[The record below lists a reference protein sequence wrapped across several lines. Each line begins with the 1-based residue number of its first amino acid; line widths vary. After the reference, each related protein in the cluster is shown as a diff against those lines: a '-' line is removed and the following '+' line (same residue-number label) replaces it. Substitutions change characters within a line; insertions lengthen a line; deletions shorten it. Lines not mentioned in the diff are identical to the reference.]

1 MKIAILN
8 NLYFP
13 FNRGG
18 AEQVVKSMINE
29 FIKNNDTV
37 FLITSKPV
45 KSIKTAPQDSNGSTP
60 FKIYY
65 INSLFYNL
73 ADISYVLRFCWHIYN
88 ILSFKQ
94 YFLIDKILKEEKPDL
109 VITHNLMGLGFLTPL
124 AIRKNKIE
132 HIHILHDIQLLH
144 PSGLIILGQ
153 EKKLK
158 SMASKF
164 YQLLTRK
171 LFASPNQVQSPSNWL
186 LNEHLKYSFFKKS
199 ELIVEPFSQAES
211 PLLND
216 KKKIENNRNN
226 SLKKVKTFLFVGQIE
241 IHKGIIF
248 LIDAFKKIEDK
259 NIRLIITGDGRE
271 INTAKELAFSDE
283 RFEFK
288 GKLDSNAV
296 SQLMFESDYL
306 IVPSLCYENSPTVI
320 YEARAAGLKIIAS
333 RIGGIPEIIGPND
346 YLFEAGNET
355 SLISAIKNT

>member
-18 AEQVVKSMINE
+18 AEQVVKSMINK
-29 FIKNNDTV
+29 FIRNNDTV

-45 KSIKTAPQDSNGSTP
+45 KLIKTAPQGSNGSAP

-65 INSLFYNL
+65 INSLFYSL
-73 ADISYVLRFCWHIYN
+73 ADISYILRFCWHIYN

-94 YFLIDKILKEEKPDL
+94 YFQISKIIKEEKPDL
-109 VITHNLMGLGFLTPL
+109 IITHNLMGLGFLTPL
-124 AIRKNKIE
+124 AIRKNRIK

-158 SMASKF
+158 STAAKL
-164 YQLLTRK
+164 YRLITKK
-171 LFASPNQVQSPSNWL
+171 LFSSPDQIQSPSNWL
-186 LNEHLKYSFFKKS
+186 LNEHLKYGFFNKS
-199 ELIVEPFSQAES
+199 EKVIKPFQ
-211 PLLND
+211 
-216 KKKIENNRNN
+216 KIEDSLPINERRDEN
-226 SLKKVKTFLFVGQIE
+226 SKKLLDSIKTFLFVGQIE

-259 NIRLIITGDGRE
+259 NIRLIVAGDGRE
-271 INTAKELAFSDE
+271 INTAKELAFNDG

-288 GKLDSNAV
+288 GRLDSGAIN
-296 SQLMFESDYL
+296 QLMLESDYL

-320 YEARAAGLKIIAS
+320 YEARAAGLKIIAAK
-333 RIGGIPEIIGPND
+333 IGGIPEIIGPNN
-346 YLFEAGNET
+346 YLFEAGNEN
-355 SLISAIKNT
+355 SLISTIKNT